1 MATGLN
7 ITFGVI
13 GTLAIISNC
22 LLLVVIFQN
31 KSMLKTPYNTLVLSL
46 AITDL
51 ITGWCRVLHS
61 FLKKQQYLPNFSSLS
76 NSRCVD
82 KKYILLIEISL
93 KSATNIFNA
102 TSARVSGLII
112 TSQFT
117 K

>member
-1 MATGLN
+1 MATGLS

-13 GTLAIISNC
+13 GALAIISNC

-61 FLKKQQYLPNFSSLS
+61 FPFYIQFCLI
-76 NSRCVD
+76 VD
-82 KKYILLIEISL
+82 ASIKKYILLIGTSL

-102 TSARVSGLII
+102 TSARASGVII
-112 TSQFT
+112 TSQFI